1 MGSVPNLSPQQSIS
15 KNKINP
21 NKNQQTNKKLRR
33 RLLLALAFMLPMVI
47 SIQICIYKQEQMI
60 QEKQITLN
68 KEKKK
73 LSELEL
79 IGRYFENDIKTLTAS
94 EEGIL
99 KFARKLYG
107 FSRPNETIFQ
117 ITE

>member
-1 MGSVPNLSPQQSIS
+1 MGNLPNLSPQQSIS
-15 KNKINP
+15 KNKINS

-47 SIQICIYKQEQMI
+47 SIQICIYKQEDMI

-79 IGRYFENDIKTLTAS
+79 IGRYFENDIKTLTES

-107 FSRPNETIFQ
+107 FSRPDETIFQ

>member
-1 MGSVPNLSPQQSIS
+1 MGSVPNLTPQQSIS
-15 KNKINP
+15 KKQMNP

-33 RLLLALAFMLPMVI
+33 RLLLTLAFMLPMFI
-47 SIQICIYKQEQMI
+47 SIQICIYKQEDMI
-60 QEKQITLN
+60 QEKQITIN

-79 IGRYFENDIKTLTAS
+79 IGRYFENDVETLTES

-117 ITE
+117 IAE

>member
-1 MGSVPNLSPQQSIS
+1 MGSVPNLPPQQLVS
-15 KNKINP
+15 KKQINP
-21 NKNQQTNKKLRR
+21 NNNLQMNKKLRR

-79 IGRYFENDIKTLTAS
+79 IGRYFENDIKTLTES

-107 FSRPNETIFQ
+107 FSKPDETIFQ

>member
-1 MGSVPNLSPQQSIS
+1 MGSIPNSLPQHSIS
-15 KNKINP
+15 KIQINP
-21 NKNQQTNKKLRR
+21 SKNPQTNKKLRR

-47 SIQICIYKQEQMI
+47 SIQISIYKQEQMI

-68 KEKKK
+68 KEKKR

-79 IGRYFENDIKTLTAS
+79 IGRYYENDIKTLTES
-94 EEGIL
+94 EKGIL

-107 FSRPNETIFQ
+107 FSRPDETIFQ
-117 ITE
+117 INE

>member
-1 MGSVPNLSPQQSIS
+1 MGSIPNSLPQQSIS
-15 KNKINP
+15 KIQINSK
-21 NKNQQTNKKLRR
+21 KNPQTKKKLRR

-68 KEKKK
+68 KEKKR
-73 LSELEL
+73 LSELEI
-79 IGRYFENDIKTLTAS
+79 IGRYYENDIKTLTES

-107 FSRPNETIFQ
+107 FSRPDETIFQ
-117 ITE
+117 INE

>member
-1 MGSVPNLSPQQSIS
+1 MGSVPNLPPQQLVP
-15 KNKINP
+15 KKQINP
-21 NKNQQTNKKLRR
+21 NNNLQTNKKLRR
-33 RLLLALAFMLPMVI
+33 RLLLVLAFMLPMVI

-79 IGRYFENDIKTLTAS
+79 IGRYFENDIKTLTES

-107 FSRPNETIFQ
+107 FSKPDETIFQ

>member
-1 MGSVPNLSPQQSIS
+1 MGSVPNLPPQQSIS
-15 KNKINP
+15 KKQINP
-21 NKNQQTNKKLRR
+21 SKNLQTNKKLRR
-33 RLLLALAFMLPMVI
+33 RFLLAFAFMLPMVI
-47 SIQICIYKQEQMI
+47 SIQISIYKQEQMI

-79 IGRYFENDIKTLTAS
+79 IGRYFENDIKTLTES

-107 FSRPNETIFQ
+107 FSRPDETIFQ

>member
-1 MGSVPNLSPQQSIS
+1 MGNVPILSPQQSIS

-21 NKNQQTNKKLRR
+21 IKNQQTNKKRRR
-33 RLLLALAFMLPMVI
+33 RLLLALAFMLPMII

-79 IGRYFENDIKTLTAS
+79 IGRYFENDIKTLTES

-107 FSRPNETIFQ
+107 FSRPDETIFQ

>member
-1 MGSVPNLSPQQSIS
+1 MGSIPKLPSQQSFL
-15 KNKINP
+15 KTQINT
-21 NKNQQTNKKLRR
+21 NNHQRTNKKLRR

-47 SIQICIYKQEQMI
+47 SIQISIYKQEQMI

-68 KEKKK
+68 KEKKR
-73 LSELEL
+73 LSELE
-79 IGRYFENDIKTLTAS
+79 ITGRYFENDIKTLTES

-107 FSRPNETIFQ
+107 FSRPDETIFQ

>member
-1 MGSVPNLSPQQSIS
+1 MGSVQNLTPQQSIS
-15 KNKINP
+15 KKQIDP
-21 NKNQQTNKKLRR
+21 NKNQQTNKKLKR
-33 RLLLALAFMLPMVI
+33 RLLLALTFMLPMVI
-47 SIQICIYKQEQMI
+47 SIQIYIYKQEDMI

-79 IGRYFENDIKTLTAS
+79 IGRYFENDVKTLTES

-117 ITE
+117 IAE

>member
-1 MGSVPNLSPQQSIS
+1 MGSVPNSPPQQFIT
-15 KNKINP
+15 KKQINP
-21 NKNQQTNKKLRR
+21 NKNPQANKKLRR
-33 RLLLALAFMLPMVI
+33 RLLLALAFMLPMAI
-47 SIQICIYKQEQMI
+47 SIQISIYKQEQMI

-68 KEKKK
+68 KKKK
-73 LSELEL
+73 KMSELEL
-79 IGRYFENDIKTLTAS
+79 IGRYFENDIKTLTES

-107 FSRPNETIFQ
+107 FSRPDETIFQ

>member
-1 MGSVPNLSPQQSIS
+1 MGTIPNSLPQQSIS
-15 KNKINP
+15 KTQINP
-21 NKNQQTNKKLRR
+21 NKNLQTNKKLRR
-33 RLLLALAFMLPMVI
+33 RLLLALAFMLPIVI
-47 SIQICIYKQEQMI
+47 SIQIYIYKQEQMI

-68 KEKKK
+68 KEKKR
-73 LSELEL
+73 LSELKI
-79 IGRYFENDIKTLTAS
+79 IGRYYKNDIKTLTGS

-107 FSRPNETIFQ
+107 FSRPDETIFQ

>member
-1 MGSVPNLSPQQSIS
+1 MSSVPNSTPQQSIS
-15 KNKINP
+15 KKQMNP

-33 RLLLALAFMLPMVI
+33 RLLLALALMLPMVI
-47 SIQICIYKQEQMI
+47 SIQICIYKQKDMI

-79 IGRYFENDIKTLTAS
+79 IGRYFENDVKTLTES

-117 ITE
+117 IAE

>member
-1 MGSVPNLSPQQSIS
+1 MGSVPNLTTQQSIS
-15 KNKINP
+15 KKQINP

-47 SIQICIYKQEQMI
+47 SVQICIYKQEDMI

-79 IGRYFENDIKTLTAS
+79 IGRYFENDVKTLTES

-107 FSRPNETIFQ
+107 FSRFNETLFQ